1 MAHLQQ
7 FPSELWGADRFDRLS
22 GIQKLIVIHALTCP
36 ESVGDAEYELFIGKI
51 SYRIG
56 VDNSLIRGAI
66 KPLINDYPGCFALDA
81 SEIDVTTDPERL
93 KELLLRKL

>member
-36 ESVGDAEYELFIGKI
+36 ESVGVEDYEFFIVKI
-51 SYRIG
+51 SYGIG
-56 VDNSLIRGAI
+56 VDISFIKGA
-66 KPLINDYPGCFALDA
+66 LNRCINDYPGFFALSA
-81 SEIDVTTDPERL
+81 LKIDL
-93 KELLLRKL
+93 